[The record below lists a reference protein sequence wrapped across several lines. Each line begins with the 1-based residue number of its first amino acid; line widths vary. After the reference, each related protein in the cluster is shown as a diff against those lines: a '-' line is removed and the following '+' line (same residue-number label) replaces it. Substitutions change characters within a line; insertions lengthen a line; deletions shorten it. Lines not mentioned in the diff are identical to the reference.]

1 MAFFPEFPFTGK
13 RVDSFLARIPRSLV
27 PMALVTGIAVHSY
40 FWFVLARAS
49 VNFGLIGLLLAFSAR
64 FVLLLALSTVYL
76 ANHPVRQWIWRA
88 PAFLVLEAAVESIY
102 VAVLIRIRVERIGTE
117 HAQRHDWWSIVSD
130 IWVYNTL
137 AILSFS
143 LVLAVVV
150 QTVRYA
156 LLKHEHRD
164 STLIKIHDEREMEK
178 AEERIEAREELAA
191 EKRDT
196 GSHQA
201 L

>member
-13 RVDSFLARIPRSLV
+13 RVDNLFARIPRSLV
-27 PMALVTGIAVHSY
+27 PMAILTGILVHSY
-40 FWFVLARAS
+40 IWFVLARAS
-49 VNFGLIGLLLAFSAR
+49 VNFGLVGLLLAFSGR

-76 ANHPVRQWIWRA
+76 ANHPVRQWIWRV
-88 PAFLVLEAAVESIY
+88 PAFTALECAVEAIF
-102 VAVLIRIRVERIGTE
+102 VTVLIQFRVERIGTE
-117 HAQRHDWWSIVSD
+117 HAQRADWWGIVSQTW
-130 IWVYNTL
+130 IYNVV
-137 AILSFS
+137 AIVSFS

-164 STLIKIHDEREMEK
+164 STAIKIHDEREMEK
-178 AEERIEAREELAA
+178 AEELIELREERAA
-191 EKRDT
+191 EKRNT
-196 GSHQA
+196 GSQKT

>member
-13 RVDSFLARIPRSLV
+13 RVDSLLARIPRSLV
-27 PMALVTGIAVHSY
+27 PMALVTGIVVHSY
-40 FWFVLARAS
+40 IWFVLARAS
-49 VNFGLIGLLLAFSAR
+49 VNFGWIGLLLAFSGR

-88 PAFLVLEAAVESIY
+88 PSFAALEAAVEALY
-102 VAVLIRIRVERIGTE
+102 VAVLIRIRVERLGTE
-117 HAQRHDWWSIVSD
+117 HAQQRDWWGIVSD
-130 IWVYNTL
+130 IWVYHIV
-137 AILSFS
+137 AILLFS

-164 STLIKIHDEREMEK
+164 STAIKIHEEREMEK
-178 AEERIEAREELAA
+178 AEERIDAREERAA
-191 EKRDT
+191 EKRNT